1 MTARKKP
8 RKITVNLRPRT
19 LDGHPYLQ
27 HNFTFLSLGDLV
39 AITETTGIGTLE
51 KTPHHNPG
59 ATEDL
64 ENRHFLPI
72 LENYER
78 WTVH

>member
-1 MTARKKP
+1 MAT
-8 RKITVNLRPRT
+8 RT
-19 LDGHPYLQ
+19 FNTTSP
-27 HNFTFLSLGDLV
+27 FLSSGVL
-39 AITETTGIGTLE
+39 ITAAESTGIGTLE
-51 KTPHHNPG
+51 KIPHHNPG

-64 ENRHFLPI
+64 ENRHFLPT